1 MRGEL
6 ASSRSPYLEMQFWG
20 DDGDKPKCLRQTIV
34 LYRLVRSDHLKYL
47 KLNQNALRV
56 KEAARQG
63 EWQCV
68 QNVQGALLL
77 REPHDPRY
85 IVWLERELHTL
96 VIEGSIELCLTC
108 TLRRTCEDARHATRV
123 RLPFGRRQQRLR
135 RQRQG
140 WAPRRYKVTPRDM
153 SDGTIRMITSTL
165 LERSRDDPFRGPVV
179 TLQPSEEVGVLTRS
193 GTRDGL
199 EGGHGVCKD
208 AVAPSIAVEEE
219 RGLTKSVL
227 QQRMSGVQGSS
238 FNTGNVRMVLR
249 CYFGPKFVPDDD
261 SPASRQCGMQLPDCT
276 ANKVKYPIEAVSHV
290 RMLFVYRESQKQSGG
305 LPADHA
311 GFLEVLHNQLLQVT
325 AADLVDKVSLY
336 RNHQTQQVQVLSL
349 LRGEMCWSSFQSG
362 RKFGKTSESAR
373 STSARFARSRRKRVY
388 LCDKV
393 RPKNY
398 PKNKFTSFQIWH
410 DLWKNGEERPPPLV
424 GRGCEMRSLGKK
436 RNQLTETDEKE
447 DEKTEEEEDG
457 EEEGEKEEDKV
468 AGGQEHS
475 MAAYFCDQCLPLHNG
490 GNNAEEEDS
499 NKLKKEK
506 LVEEPK
512 QPKIT
517 RVNNRLQFKMKDQ
530 WAETLFNLKLIVN
543 RLSSRDARTTDKP
556 GAEVLISP
564 TSSSTRESRDE
575 HATSNLLL
583 QRVPS
588 RWMTRFCFSKIW
600 LTSDYT
606 GAHQAEVRHS
616 ARAVKHWICAI
627 PFRDELGNVY
637 ESYANSFAE
646 YCKKSQLQHQPKST
660 SHA

>member
-140 WAPRRYKVTPRDM
+140 
-153 SDGTIRMITSTL
+153 
-165 LERSRDDPFRGPVV
+165 PFRGPVV

-208 AVAPSIAVEEE
+208 AVAPSIAVDEE

-490 GNNAEEEDS
+490 RKLWYLTSVVAPFSIDIAEGTQVEEVRDAVNQLEQGNGLECDDDKEEEDS

-588 RWMTRFCFSKIW
+588 RWMT
-600 LTSDYT
+600 SDYT

>member
-140 WAPRRYKVTPRDM
+140 
-153 SDGTIRMITSTL
+153 
-165 LERSRDDPFRGPVV
+165 PFRGPVV

-208 AVAPSIAVEEE
+208 AVAPSIAVDEE

-325 AADLVDKVSLY
+325 AADLVDK
-336 RNHQTQQVQVLSL
+336 
-349 LRGEMCWSSFQSG
+349 EPPD
-362 RKFGKTSESAR
+362 AA
-373 STSARFARSRRKRVY
+373 STSAVSTTGGNVLVEFPEWTQVWEDFRKR
-388 LCDKV
+388 
-393 RPKNY
+393 P
-398 PKNKFTSFQIWH
+398 
-410 DLWKNGEERPPPLV
+410 
-424 GRGCEMRSLGKK
+424 
-436 RNQLTETDEKE
+436 
-447 DEKTEEEEDG
+447 
-457 EEEGEKEEDKV
+457 
-468 AGGQEHS
+468 
-475 MAAYFCDQCLPLHNG
+475 
-490 GNNAEEEDS
+490 
-499 NKLKKEK
+499 
-506 LVEEPK
+506 
-512 QPKIT
+512 
-517 RVNNRLQFKMKDQ
+517 
-530 WAETLFNLKLIVN
+530 
-543 RLSSRDARTTDKP
+543 
-556 GAEVLISP
+556 
-564 TSSSTRESRDE
+564 
-575 HATSNLLL
+575 
-583 QRVPS
+583 
-588 RWMTRFCFSKIW
+588 
-600 LTSDYT
+600 
-606 GAHQAEVRHS
+606 
-616 ARAVKHWICAI
+616 
-627 PFRDELGNVY
+627 
-637 ESYANSFAE
+637 
-646 YCKKSQLQHQPKST
+646 QHQCKVCSIQKKKGV
-660 SHA
+660 SMR

>member
-77 REPHDPRY
+77 Q
-85 IVWLERELHTL
+85 RELHTL

-140 WAPRRYKVTPRDM
+140 
-153 SDGTIRMITSTL
+153 
-165 LERSRDDPFRGPVV
+165 PFRGPVV

-276 ANKVKYPIEAVSHV
+276 ANKVKLPIEAVSHV

-475 MAAYFCDQCLPLHNG
+475 MAAYFCNQCLPLHNG
-490 GNNAEEEDS
+490 RKLWYLTSVVAPFSIDIAEGTQAQRDAPGSDGQHSGRLECDDDKEEEDS

>member
-140 WAPRRYKVTPRDM
+140 
-153 SDGTIRMITSTL
+153 
-165 LERSRDDPFRGPVV
+165 PFRGPVV

-208 AVAPSIAVEEE
+208 AVAPSIAVDEE

-276 ANKVKYPIEAVSHV
+276 ANKVKYPIEAVSH
-290 RMLFVYRESQKQSGG
+290 
-305 LPADHA
+305 
-311 GFLEVLHNQLLQVT
+311 LLQVT
-325 AADLVDKVSLY
+325 AADLVDK
-336 RNHQTQQVQVLSL
+336 
-349 LRGEMCWSSFQSG
+349 EPPD
-362 RKFGKTSESAR
+362 AA
-373 STSARFARSRRKRVY
+373 STSAVSTTGGNVLVEFPEWTQVWEDFRKR
-388 LCDKV
+388 
-393 RPKNY
+393 P
-398 PKNKFTSFQIWH
+398 
-410 DLWKNGEERPPPLV
+410 
-424 GRGCEMRSLGKK
+424 
-436 RNQLTETDEKE
+436 
-447 DEKTEEEEDG
+447 
-457 EEEGEKEEDKV
+457 
-468 AGGQEHS
+468 
-475 MAAYFCDQCLPLHNG
+475 
-490 GNNAEEEDS
+490 
-499 NKLKKEK
+499 
-506 LVEEPK
+506 
-512 QPKIT
+512 
-517 RVNNRLQFKMKDQ
+517 
-530 WAETLFNLKLIVN
+530 
-543 RLSSRDARTTDKP
+543 
-556 GAEVLISP
+556 
-564 TSSSTRESRDE
+564 
-575 HATSNLLL
+575 
-583 QRVPS
+583 
-588 RWMTRFCFSKIW
+588 
-600 LTSDYT
+600 
-606 GAHQAEVRHS
+606 
-616 ARAVKHWICAI
+616 
-627 PFRDELGNVY
+627 
-637 ESYANSFAE
+637 
-646 YCKKSQLQHQPKST
+646 QHQCKVCSIQKKKGV
-660 SHA
+660 SMR